1 MKPNELLSTTGE
13 TIEYARQYI
22 QQQVD
27 YLRLETARRIALTTS
42 SLITTSVIAV
52 LLLMVVIFL
61 SIALGF
67 YLGVLFNSYALAFL
81 VIAGFYFLV
90 TVFVIYFKEKIIT
103 NPVLNIVIK
112 NMLD

>member
-1 MKPNELLSTTGE
+1 MKPNELLSSSGE

-22 QQQVD
+22 QQQVN
-27 YLRLETARRIALTTS
+27 YLRLETAKRIALTTS
-42 SLITTSVIAV
+42 SLITICVIAV
-52 LLLMVVIFL
+52 LLLMVVVFF
-61 SIALGF
+61 SIALGL

>member
-22 QQQVD
+22 QQQVQ
-27 YLRLETARRIALTTS
+27 YLRLETAKRIAMTTS
-42 SLITTSVIAV
+42 SLITLGVVGV
-52 LLLMVVIFL
+52 LILMVVIFL

-67 YLGVLFNSYALAFL
+67 YLGALFNSYALAFL
-81 VIAGFYFLV
+81 IIAGVYFLV
-90 TVFVIYFKEKIIT
+90 VVLVIYFKKEIVT
-103 NPVLNIVIK
+103 NPILNMVIK